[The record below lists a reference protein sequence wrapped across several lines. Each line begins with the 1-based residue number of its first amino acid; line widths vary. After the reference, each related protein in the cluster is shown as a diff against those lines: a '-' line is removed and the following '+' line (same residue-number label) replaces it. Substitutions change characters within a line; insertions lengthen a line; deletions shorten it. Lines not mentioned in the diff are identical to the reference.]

1 MRLTRLASLVALFAF
16 AASALGS
23 EPGAAAAG
31 ASGNGAH
38 HDPVA
43 PLVLA
48 LAVILVIAKVG
59 GDIAVRL
66 KQPAV
71 LGELVAGVVLGNIH
85 HIAPGITFFA
95 GFMDDPMIDMIA
107 RLGVLLLLFEVGL
120 ESTVGQMMK
129 VGASAFLVAIVG
141 VVVPMVLG
149 LAVGELMLPDDSFY
163 AHLFLGATLC
173 ATSVGITARVLK
185 DLSAQNGV
193 EARIILGAAVIDD
206 VLGLVVLA
214 VVAGIITAANTGDT
228 VSVLDALWIIAKAT
242 LFLGGALVIG
252 VLTSKRLFRAAS
264 YLRARGV
271 LLATGLAVCFVLSW
285 AADAMGLAAIVGAFA
300 AGLVLEDVHWQSFK
314 DRGESGLEHLVAPIT
329 SMLVP
334 VFFVV
339 MGMRTDL
346 RAFTD
351 PSILG
356 LAALITLAAIL
367 GKQACALAALRPH
380 GVVSFSRITIGF
392 GMIPRGEVGLIFA
405 NMGLTLSIGGRAVV
419 SPRLFSALV
428 VMVIV
433 TTMVTPPLLRWSLGR
448 ASRATVPPA
457 PAKAATADVGTKENG
472 A

>member
-1 MRLTRLASLVALFAF
+1 MRLTRLASFVALFAF
-16 AASALGS
+16 AASALAN
-23 EPGAAAAG
+23 EPAAASSTG
-31 ASGNGAH
+31 SAH

-48 LAVILVIAKVG
+48 LAIILVVAKLG
-59 GDIAVRL
+59 GDVAVRF

-71 LGELVAGVVLGNIH
+71 LGELVAGVLLGNIH
-85 HIAPGITFFA
+85 HLVPGVTFFA

-129 VGASAFLVAIVG
+129 VGASALVVAVVG
-141 VVVPMVLG
+141 VVVPMLLG
-149 LAVGELMLPDDSFY
+149 LAVGQVMLPDDSFY

-185 DLSAQNGV
+185 DLNAQNSV

-214 VVAGIITAANTGDT
+214 VVAGIITAANTGAT
-228 VSVLDALWIIAKAT
+228 VSALDALWIIAKAT
-242 LFLGGALVIG
+242 LFLVGALVIG

-264 YLRARGV
+264 YLRTRGV

-285 AADAMGLAAIVGAFA
+285 AADAIGLAAIVGAFA
-300 AGLVLEDVHWQSFK
+300 AGLVLEDVHWKSFK
-314 DRGESGLEHLVAPIT
+314 DRGEEGLEHLVAPIT

-346 RAFTD
+346 RAFGD

-356 LAALITLAAIL
+356 LAALITLAAII
-367 GKQACALAALRPH
+367 GKQACALAALRPKDA
-380 GVVSFSRITIGF
+380 VSFSRITIGF

-405 NMGLTLSIGGRAVV
+405 NMGLTLSIGGHAVV
-419 SPRLFSALV
+419 SPKLFSALV

-457 PAKAATADVGTKENG
+457 PASDVADSGTKENG